1 MTAYGCSGGK
11 MKIKLFIK
19 KTDSIE
25 SFEEK
30 VNSFLLTHDIIDI
43 KLSETFGGSSESFG
57 SNSTLLVLYRN

>member
-1 MTAYGCSGGK
+1 MTAYGYSGGK

-19 KTDSIE
+19 KTYSIE

-43 KLSETFGGSSESFG
+43 KLSETFGLRSESFG

>member
-1 MTAYGCSGGK
+1 

-19 KTDSIE
+19 KTYSIE

>member
-1 MTAYGCSGGK
+1 

-43 KLSETFGGSSESFG
+43 KLSETFGEA
-57 SNSTLLVLYRN
+57 